1 MTDNSKT
8 KAAGMSRTSHIT
20 DEAMKREDV
29 VALSLQLRALE
40 AATLQ
45 RRIDAE
51 ADNIAADMRKRIC
64 ELGGTPCVKP

>member
-1 MTDNSKT
+1 
-8 KAAGMSRTSHIT
+8 MSRTSHIT